1 MKSPDGKL
9 LRKGRT
15 LEEARA
21 LIEQSFGNY
30 VGKEVKVESLEEIA
44 RLDAKIA
51 QLQSEEIADIQ
62 GFLSDKEIEDF
73 MVLKERKKV
82 SLFQHWNVT

>member
-1 MKSPDGKL
+1 MKSPDGKV

-62 GFLSDKEIEDF
+62 SFLSDKEIEDF

>member
-1 MKSPDGKL
+1 MKSPDGKV

-44 RLDAKIA
+44 RIDAKIA

-62 GFLSDKEIEDF
+62 SFLSDKEIEDF

>member
-1 MKSPDGKL
+1 MKSPDGKV

-62 GFLSDKEIEDF
+62 SFLSDKEIEDF

-82 SLFQHWNVT
+82 SLF